1 MSDIKKWKTPAA
13 SNVGSGFT
21 PPDGFP
27 EGMLRSDLND
37 SMREV
42 QASIRRT
49 WDDPDWK
56 DPVDGFTVVQGADT
70 TKVKIQSTDAME
82 YFKVNQKVR
91 VRTPDAA
98 NYAYAFVASV
108 AMVGSDTEVTL
119 EDFDTTGTPTPS
131 GSVHASCNGI
141 DIYFLGGG
149 DTNNHGIGRSA
160 FEPGESLGFEVP
172 ATEDVAGINAA
183 IVAASS
189 NGKTV
194 LLPKATIAL
203 TDAISIPAASDDLR
217 IVGMGVGQTILKRN
231 NALDTKDV
239 ITVEDDAVNI
249 TIENIQIDGNCTNNT
264 TAGHGINFGDNV
276 QNVRL
281 RDLLVVNCW
290 SNAINFGGTDTGGG
304 EAYSDIWIESTKI
317 DRCGNTGIFINDPN
331 GANARVYISDVSIA
345 RFGDTGNAL
354 TSGSGA
360 CGIDIDGPA
369 KMSGITIDATS
380 TTPHASFAG
389 SCILFREAETGGTP
403 GGGSKAQLSDFRITG
418 DFPGVIGLKIRGADN
433 QISNGYINLTG
444 TGTVKPIS
452 VEGLGAVAEAAFN
465 TILSGIH
472 VADGTWS
479 EVLGNTD
486 RTLIDGCRF
495 SAASTRALLIGGLN
509 ARVQNCV
516 FDGAGGTIADGIVAQ
531 AGSTG
536 VSISNCEFDTLTGD
550 AITIAGDG
558 ARIGGN
564 SFSEITGDA
573 ITIASDGA
581 RIGGN
586 SFSGIT
592 GAGVDFIS
600 GGTNG
605 RVYGNRFDDVTLQH
619 VVDGA
624 TGNVVTETNSPKMLH
639 LGAFWV
645 WTSDGGYQS
654 GTLIDAHS
662 WPGDT
667 FFSIA
672 HPQRELGSS
681 AEHRVTLTVDVNGI
695 GGSTDGK
702 LRLYVGTSGDTSD
715 EVVCTSDE
723 FSITD
728 TTVTHVIVMT
738 YTPSAPIGLTTKLT
752 GVARHTGA
760 FNFTVHSYVVSGATR
775 TQDAE

>member
-1 MSDIKKWKTPAA
+1 MSDVKKWKSVAA
-13 SNVGSGFT
+13 SNTGTGFT

-56 DPVDGFTVVQGADT
+56 DPVDGFTVVQGSDT
-70 TKVKIQSTDAME
+70 TKVKIQATDATA

-160 FEPGESLGFEVP
+160 FESGQSTGFEVP

-194 LLPKATIAL
+194 LLPKATIGL
-203 TDAISIPAASDDLR
+203 DDAISIPAASDDLR

-231 NALDTKDV
+231 DALDSKDV
-239 ITVEDDAVNI
+239 ISVADDAVNI
-249 TIENIQIDGNCTNNT
+249 TIENIQIDGNCANNT

-281 RDLLVVNCW
+281 RDLLIVNCW
-290 SNAINFGGTDTGGG
+290 SNAINFGGTEVGGG
-304 EAYSDIWIESTKI
+304 EAYSDIRIESTKI

-331 GANARVYISDVSIA
+331 GSNARVYISDVSIA
-345 RFGDTGNAL
+345 RFGDTGDAS

-380 TTPHASFAG
+380 TTPHASFSG
-389 SCILFREAETGGTP
+389 SCILLREAETGGTP

-418 DFPGVIGLKIRGADN
+418 DFPGIIGLKIRGADN

-452 VEGLGAVAEAAFN
+452 VEGEGAGAEAASN

-516 FDGAGGTIADGIVAQ
+516 FDGAGGTIADGIVTQ

-564 SFSEITGDA
+564 SFKT
-573 ITIASDGA
+573 
-581 RIGGN
+581 
-586 SFSGIT
+586 IT

-605 RVYGNRFDDVTLQH
+605 RVYGNRFDAVTLQH

-624 TGNVVTETNSPKMLH
+624 SGNVVTDTNTPKMSH
-639 LGAFWV
+639 SGVFSSGSPG
-645 WTSDGGYQS
+645 TSHTNASTYTTS
-654 GTLIDAHS
+654 
-662 WPGDT
+662 
-667 FFSIA
+667 FSVA

-681 AEHRVTLTVDVNGI
+681 AEHKLTLLLGVAGDGGI
-695 GGSTDGK
+695 AK
-702 LRLYVGTSGDTSD
+702 FRIYVGTNGSTSD
-715 EVVCTSDE
+715 QVIYTSDDIAFWGQDGSGTD
-723 FSITD
+723 FSP
-728 TTVTHVIVMT
+728 VLGPFVVT
-738 YTPSAPIGLTTKLT
+738 YTPSPAIGLTTKLT
-752 GVARHTGA
+752 VAGINPGSWQGWA
-760 FNFTVHSYVVSGATR
+760 LSSYTISFATR

>member
-70 TKVKIQSTDAME
+70 TKVKIQSTNVME

-160 FEPGESLGFEVP
+160 FEPGQSIGFEVP

-231 NALDTKDV
+231 NALDSKDV

-290 SNAINFGGTDTGGG
+290 SNAINFGGTDTGGE

-516 FDGAGGTIADGIVAQ
+516 FDGAVGTIADGIVTQ

-536 VSISNCEFDTLTGD
+536 VSISNCEFDTLTGA
-550 AITIAGDG
+550 AITL
-558 ARIGGN
+558 
-564 SFSEITGDA
+564 
-573 ITIASDGA
+573 
-581 RIGGN
+581 
-586 SFSGIT
+586 
-592 GAGVDFIS
+592 

-624 TGNVVTETNSPKMLH
+624 TGNVVTETNSPRMLH
-639 LGAFWV
+639 LGEFSV
-645 WTSDGGYQS
+645 GTS
-654 GTLIDAHS
+654 GTYIDAHS

-672 HPQRELGSS
+672 HPQKELGSS
-681 AEHRVTLTVDVNGI
+681 AEHRLVLTFVFDGA
-695 GGSTDGK
+695 GSTDGEF
-702 LRLYVGTSGDTSD
+702 RLYVGTSGDTSD
-715 EVVCTSDE
+715 ELVYTSDE
-723 FSITD
+723 ISIA
-728 TTVTHVIVMT
+728 TTYTPHVMVAT

-752 GVARHTGA
+752 GVARRTDA
-760 FNFTVHSYVVSGATR
+760 NDFWVRSYVVCGATR
-775 TQDAE
+775 TQDIE

>member
-516 FDGAGGTIADGIVAQ
+516 FDGAVGTIADGIVTQ

-564 SFSEITGDA
+564 SFSE
-573 ITIASDGA
+573 
-581 RIGGN
+581 
-586 SFSGIT
+586 IT

-624 TGNVVTETNSPKMLH
+624 TGNVVTETNSPRMLH
-639 LGAFWV
+639 LGEFSV
-645 WTSDGGYQS
+645 GTS
-654 GTLIDAHS
+654 GTYIDAHS

-672 HPQRELGSS
+672 HPQKELGSS
-681 AEHRVTLTVDVNGI
+681 AEHRLVLTFVFDGA
-695 GGSTDGK
+695 GSTDGEF
-702 LRLYVGTSGDTSD
+702 RLYVGTSGDTSD
-715 EVVCTSDE
+715 ELVYTSDE
-723 FSITD
+723 ISIA
-728 TTVTHVIVMT
+728 TTYTPHVMVAT

-752 GVARHTGA
+752 GVARRTDA
-760 FNFTVHSYVVSGATR
+760 NDFWVRSYVVCGATR
-775 TQDAE
+775 TQDIE

>member
-231 NALDTKDV
+231 NALDSKDV

-304 EAYSDIWIESTKI
+304 KAYSDIWIESTKI

-380 TTPHASFAG
+380 TTPHALFAG

-516 FDGAGGTIADGIVAQ
+516 FDGAGGTIADGIVTQ

-564 SFSEITGDA
+564 SFS
-573 ITIASDGA
+573 
-581 RIGGN
+581 
-586 SFSGIT
+586 GIT

-605 RVYGNRFDDVTLQH
+605 RVCGNRFDDVTLQH

-624 TGNVVTETNSPKMLH
+624 TGNVVTETNSPRMSY
-639 LGAFWV
+639 LG
-645 WTSDGGYQS
+645 DPQHDPS
-654 GTLIDAHS
+654 GEVSAGSPNTFIDQDWH
-662 WPGDT
+662 T

-672 HPQRELGSS
+672 HPQKELGSS
-681 AEHRVTLTVDVNGI
+681 AEHRVTLTVDVGGI

-723 FSITD
+723 FSVPATSG
-728 TTVTHVIVMT
+728 THVIVMT

-752 GVARHTGA
+752 GAARRTDMEGWPDD
-760 FNFTVHSYVVSGATR
+760 FTVLSYVVSGATR
-775 TQDAE
+775 TQDVE